1 MYRMGEAEI
10 RRIRRLIESGRIFR
24 YGSGG
29 ECDRF
34 EGAWAARLGV
44 PYARMTRS
52 GTSALY
58 TALVGLGVG
67 PGDQVVV
74 PAYTYMAT
82 ALSVLSAGAIPVI
95 ADVDESLTLSAT
107 DLERRLTRHTRAV
120 IPVHMVGLPCDMDG
134 IMKVARRHD
143 LLVLED
149 ACQAVGG
156 GYRGTPLGAIGHAG
170 AFSFNFFKN
179 ITSGE
184 GGAFATR
191 SKAVYD
197 RGSVAVDCCA
207 FYWDPDEE
215 AARRSPVPGGPAV
228 RRTQLPSIR
237 VRGSHPQRPARPAR
251 PDAREDAGTE
261 EGPHRGRGGRR
272 ADPRSATTASTTSA
286 APMPASSSTGRSGRG
301 PSRRSSAAGG
311 WAASSPWTLAATSTP
326 AGSRSCGSRGRT
338 TRPWTPSKIAANR
351 KCRVTYTDDMCSR
364 SLDILGRAVLVPLPS
379 RRPQTPRSGHDQG
392 GGGRGMTGSSA

>member
-10 RRIRRLIESGRIFR
+10 RRIRRLIESGKIFR

-34 EGAWAARLGV
+34 EAAWASHLGV
-44 PYARMTRS
+44 KYARMTRS

-82 ALSVLSAGAIPVI
+82 ALAVLSAGAIPVI
-95 ADVDESLTLSAT
+95 ADVDDSLTLSAA

-156 GYRGTPLGAIGHAG
+156 GYRGKALGAIGHAG

-179 ITSGE
+179 ITCGE
-184 GGAFATR
+184 GGAFVTR
-191 SKAVYD
+191 SKAVWD
-197 RGSVAVDCCA
+197 RGSVAVDCCS
-207 FYWDPDEE
+207 FYWQADPE
-215 AARRSPVPGGPAV
+215 APGGPQSPEDLQFAGHNFRASEFEGAILNV
-228 RRTQLPSIR
+228 QLRRLDRMLARMRDQKKALVEAGEAAGLTSIR
-237 VRGSHPQRPARPAR
+237 NHSLDHECGTH
-251 PDAREDAGTE
+251 AGFLFETE
-261 EGPHRGRGGRR
+261 ERARAFSAELGRR
-272 ADPRSATTASTTSA
+272 GVGSFRPVD
-286 APMPASSSTGRSGRG
+286 TGRHVYTRWEPILRQQG
-301 PSRRSSAAGG
+301 AHH
-311 WAASSPWTLAATSTP
+311 P
-326 AGSRSCGSRGRT
+326 ALD
-338 TRPWTPSKIAANR
+338 PFKIPANR
-351 KCRVTYTDDMCSR
+351 KCRVSYSRDMCAR
-364 SLDILGRAVLVPLPS
+364 SLDILGRAVLVPCHPDH
-379 RRPQTPRSGHDQG
+379 RKPRIEAMI
-392 GGGRGMTGSSA
+392 RELEAAATAGS

>member
-1 MYRMGEAEI
+1 MYRMGEAEL

-24 YGSGG
+24 YGPGG

-34 EGAWAARLGV
+34 ETDWAARLGV
-44 PYARMTRS
+44 GYARMTRN

-82 ALSVLSAGAIPVI
+82 ALAVLSAGAIPVI

-134 IMKVARRHD
+134 IMKVARRRG

-179 ITSGE
+179 ITCGE

-207 FYWDPDEE
+207 FYWNPDEE
-215 AARRSPVPGGPAV
+215 APDEPRSPEDLQFAGHNFRASEFEGAILNV
-228 RRTQLPSIR
+228 QLARLDGMLARMRGQKKVLTEAGEAAGLTSIR
-237 VRGSHPQRPARPAR
+237 NNSLDHECGTH
-251 PDAREDAGTE
+251 AGFLFETE
-261 EGPHRGRGGRR
+261 ERARAFSQDLGRR
-272 ADPRSATTASTTSA
+272 GVGSFQPLD
-286 APMPASSSTGRSGRG
+286 TGRHVYTRWEPVLRQQG
-301 PSRRSSAAGG
+301 AHH
-311 WAASSPWTLAATSTP
+311 P
-326 AGSRSCGSRGRT
+326 ALDPFKLS
-338 TRPWTPSKIAANR
+338 ANR
-351 KCRVTYTDDMCSR
+351 KCRVSYSPDMCSR
-364 SLDILGRAVLVPLPS
+364 SLDILGRAVLVPCHPDH
-379 RRPQTPRSGHDQG
+379 RKPRVKAMIRAVEAAAG
-392 GGGRGMTGSSA
+392 AAA